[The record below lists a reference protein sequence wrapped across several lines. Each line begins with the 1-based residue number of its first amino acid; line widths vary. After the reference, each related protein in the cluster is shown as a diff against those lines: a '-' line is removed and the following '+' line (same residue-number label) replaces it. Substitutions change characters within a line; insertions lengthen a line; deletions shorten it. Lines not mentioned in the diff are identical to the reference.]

1 MIVRPIQNDPGLY
14 HDPNTDTVR
23 RKGDRSAD
31 VVKTA
36 VQIVM
41 ARVEAPPPPLIVLPD
56 IPPLETDVTARA
68 AGNGHNRKHAEY
80 QVREQIKL
88 EQARQRTI
96 SPEFAATTEE
106 LHAKGIK
113 ALTEAAERVRHQAGR
128 VAQVEEWLKARA
140 DLLRQASADS
150 GSLAA
155 AKAALDDGPTA
166 LALSEEKL
174 FALNNQ
180 VRHSPQRIADAKRKA
195 ALLTTQLLE
204 VAADGKIDL
213 AALIA
218 SLYEQSGP
226 LPGTTA
232 IRDRNLRTLIEAGY
246 FGPA

>member
-1 MIVRPIQNDPGLY
+1 MIHAPRTKGSAY
-14 HDPNTDTVR
+14 FDPNSDSSRVV
-23 RKGDRSAD
+23 GDGKAY
-31 VVKTA
+31 TA
-36 VQIVM
+36 VEVALAKAAKI
-41 ARVEAPPPPLIVLPD
+41 EAPPPPLIVLPD
-56 IPPLETDVTARA
+56 IPPLQRDVEERA

-80 QVREQIKL
+80 QVREQIKVD
-88 EQARQRTI
+88 QARQRRI
-96 SPEFAATTEE
+96 SPAFASVTEE

-140 DLLRQASADS
+140 DLLRQDSADS

-180 VRHSPQRIADAKRKA
+180 VRHLPQRIADARRKA
-195 ALLTTQLLE
+195 ALLTTQFLE
-204 VAADGKIDL
+204 VAAQGKIDI

-218 SLYEQSGP
+218 ESGVIYEPETG
-226 LPGTTA
+226 
-232 IRDRNLRTLIEAGY
+232 R
-246 FGPA
+246 